1 MGAKNTADGE
11 EPVVPSREAEM
22 RAGGAADGAVDVIE
36 VVGTI
41 KWFDVG
47 KGFGRDRTTVLYACH
62 LVEDM
67 REDQEFDRIIA
78 MTERVASAALRNRGG
93 AY

>member
-1 MGAKNTADGE
+1 
-11 EPVVPSREAEM
+11 
-22 RAGGAADGAVDVIE
+22 
-36 VVGTI
+36 
-41 KWFDVG
+41 
-47 KGFGRDRTTVLYACH
+47 VLHACH